1 MRTLTV
7 AAAMAAGL
15 VLAACGPADGPL
27 GTDVPDQVR
36 PELALINTGAG
47 NGQADFEEFEVCK
60 VGSSATIDYSVFD
73 RRTGTTTTGTLS
85 LNDGDCQV
93 VAQFGGPGADVTVTE
108 TSAEPGFELDRVEVT
123 VISGTV
129 ASPSLNSRTEAGP
142 SVTELIGGG
151 AVLRGALVVFHNKAV
166 ERPGGQGCTPG
177 YWKQPH
183 HFRSW
188 PAPYQPSDLFSAYFE
203 NAFPGKTLLQVLSQG
218 GGGLVALGRH
228 TVAALLNAASSN
240 VSYDLTVQQVVDAFN
255 AAYPG
260 TTSSYNTLKDRF
272 EYFNEQGCPLN

>member
-1 MRTLTV
+1 MRTLIA

-15 VLAACGPADGPL
+15 VLAGCGPADGPL
-27 GTDVPDQVR
+27 GTDASEQIRPD
-36 PELALINTGAG
+36 LALINSGPG

-85 LNDGDCQV
+85 LNDGDCEV
-93 VAQFGGPGADVTVTE
+93 VAQFGGAGADVTVTE
-108 TSAEPGFELDRVEVT
+108 TSAELGYELNRVEVT

-129 ASPSLNSRTEAGP
+129 ASPVYTSRTESGP
-142 SVTELIGGG
+142 SVTETIGGG
-151 AVLRGALVVFHNKAV
+151 ANLRGALAVFFNEPV
-166 ERPGGQGCTPG
+166 QTPGGQGCTPG

-218 GGGLVALGRH
+218 GGGLTALGRH
-228 TVAALLNAASSN
+228 TVAALLNAASSG
-240 VSYDLTVQQVVDAFN
+240 VSYDLTVSQVVDAFN

-272 EYFNEQGCPLN
+272 ESFNEQGCPLN